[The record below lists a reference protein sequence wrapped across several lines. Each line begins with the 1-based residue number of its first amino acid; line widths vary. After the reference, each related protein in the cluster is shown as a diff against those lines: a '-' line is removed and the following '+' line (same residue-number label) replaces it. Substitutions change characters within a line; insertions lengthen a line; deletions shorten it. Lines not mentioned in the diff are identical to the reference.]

1 MKRTKTTLFPARKN
15 FIRDDI
21 SVSGSAS
28 ADETEE
34 SGSLSSGFIVEGE
47 GGSSSSP
54 ILHGAQPMESEDPQ
68 DFRSGGSSPSRS
80 MTPQEEED
88 SGTEG
93 GSDDHPPP
101 RTSTSPTQLVG
112 ETTLAGATSEKA
124 VKQGKTWSAQ
134 ATRYFLTFSQNVT
147 SKKWLFDKVKA
158 HFKDNLKDLIVGHEL
173 HADGGDHL
181 HIMFELK
188 KRTRLTSA
196 AIESWFPAD
205 FKPTTGG
212 CKYLT
217 VKAGPRNLAFTYT
230 YCGKEGDFIELN
242 QGRHAETKKQAETY
256 LATTDKVQRQEQ
268 ARKEKLE
275 MTRMAMAAT
284 PATREAVIQNI
295 LEKYPMRQLNQFSQV
310 KQLVDYWAQ
319 VNGKVKPSKKWEG
332 MWVDPAWL
340 AAVATPEMEEA
351 ANKIAGW
358 FNTAIGNPARAIRS
372 KQLYLIGPPGCG
384 KTTFVEKLKQYL
396 KTFAWPRKE
405 AFSDGWE
412 NFVYDLVVMDEF
424 SGGIQVNDLN
434 ALIDGSTVKIMY
446 KGRAAVDKVHN
457 VPFLF
462 VSNKTSNQVYHKY
475 FEANPECT
483 GTLGGE
489 GGRLLEV
496 VIPPGMKMWEAFI
509 LDDPDR
515 DHAAPQDE

>member
-1 MKRTKTTLFPARKN
+1 MKRTNTRVFSARKN

-28 ADETEE
+28 ADEASET
-34 SGSLSSGFIVEGE
+34 GSLSSGFIVEDE
-47 GGSSSSP
+47 GSLSSL
-54 ILHGAQPMESEDPQ
+54 IIHGAQRMDSEDPQ

-93 GSDDHPPP
+93 GSDVHPPP

-112 ETTLAGATSEKA
+112 EAVLTGATKEHQAKN
-124 VKQGKTWSAQ
+124 GKTWSARS
-134 ATRYFLTFSQNVT
+134 TRFFLTFPQNQT
-147 SKKWLFDKVKA
+147 RKERLFQAIKDQYG
-158 HFKDNLKDLIVGHEL
+158 DNLKDLIVGEED
-173 HADGGDHL
+173 HADGGRHL
-181 HIMFELK
+181 HAMFELK
-188 KRTRLTSA
+188 KQTKLSSST
-196 AIESWFPAD
+196 ILSWFPEVSRP
-205 FKPTTGG
+205 KGTNGG
-212 CKYLT
+212 KFLT

-242 QGRHAETKKQAETY
+242 QGRHAETKKQAESF
-256 LATTDKVQRQEQ
+256 LATTDKVQRQKQ
-268 ARKEKLE
+268 AQAEKLE
-275 MTRMAMAAT
+275 MTKMAMAAT
-284 PATREAVIQNI
+284 PATRESTIQAI
-295 LEKYPMRQLNQFSQV
+295 LEKYPMRQLNQFGQV

-319 VNGKVKPSKKWEG
+319 VNGKVKPTKKWEG

-358 FNTAIGNPARAIRS
+358 FNTAIGNKERAIRS

-462 VSNKTSNQVYHKY
+462 VSNKTSQQVYHKY
-475 FEANPECT
+475 FEANPECI